1 VGGGENNGMFGKNH
15 SEETKKRIAENTR
28 KHMKGTPKSL
38 SQRKKMSLA
47 RSGAIHSPETI
58 EKLKK
63 PKTETHKEKLRKPKS
78 EEAKQNMRVAAR
90 RRIQN
95 NLGSLAVP
103 NYNPRACKAIEEL
116 GNKLGYTFQ
125 HAMTPEGEFFINEL
139 FFWVDGYDVKN
150 NVVVEYDEPHHEWTR
165 HKRKDEVRQNEIIN
179 HLKCKFIRIKESRD
193 GNIEVKHIN

>member
-1 VGGGENNGMFGKNH
+1 MQWIKSCPECEELQIYATEKILKAAIRNNKLCRLCRPGAVGGGENNGMFGKNH

-139 FFWVDGYDVKN
+139 FFWVDGYD
-150 NVVVEYDEPHHEWTR
+150 
-165 HKRKDEVRQNEIIN
+165 
-179 HLKCKFIRIKESRD
+179 S
-193 GNIEVKHIN
+193 